1 MENNQFEEYLIE
13 YDEDWSIDFMMSEI
27 YTQNITDL
35 LDNILNRL
43 DCTKKYPSGIRVMQT
58 IGYPYKREITRFFF
72 VLENVE
78 EDNIKE
84 DYYQK
89 LVDRHNSN
97 LEFEADN
104 PPIWYSKK
112 YKLANERKAKE
123 RTSKVTKS
131 RAAKLTKEQ
140 KASLTLKEKIKSM
153 GITKL
158 NLTIKAK

>member
-1 MENNQFEEYLIE
+1 MESNLFDEYIVE
-13 YDEDWSIDFMMSEI
+13 TDSDWNVDYMINEI
-27 YTQNITDL
+27 NANDITEL
-35 LDNILNRL
+35 LDKLIDRI
-43 DCTKKYPSGIRVMQT
+43 DCTKVYPSGLRVMQT
-58 IGYPYKREITRFFF
+58 IGYPYKREITRYLF
-72 VLENVE
+72 VLNNIEDE
-78 EDNIKE
+78 EVKQE
-84 DYYQK
+84 YYQK
-89 LVDRHNSN
+89 LIDRHNAN
-97 LEFEADN
+97 IEYEKDN
-104 PPIWYSKK
+104 APVWYSKK

>member
-1 MENNQFEEYLIE
+1 MENNLFEEYLIE
-13 YDEDWSIDFMMSEI
+13 YDKDWSVEFMMDEVNV
-27 YTQNITDL
+27 QNITEL
-35 LDNILNRL
+35 LDKMLDRL
-43 DCTKKYPSGIRVMQT
+43 DCTKKYPSGLRVMQT
-58 IGYPYKREITRFFF
+58 IGFPYKWEITKYFF
-72 VLENVE
+72 VLDNVE

-104 PPIWYSKK
+104 PPVWYSKK

>member
-27 YTQNITDL
+27 YTKSITEL

-72 VLENVE
+72 VLDNVE

-112 YKLANERKAKE
+112 YKLENERKAKE